1 MREALPWS
9 ESFAVGHEGLD
20 AEHRHLVKL
29 INEID
34 AVVRSKKNPENL
46 VNLVKVLHRVA
57 VEHIRHENTILWEIQ
72 TGNYKPL
79 QKRPQSQRFLRIMA
93 KAAFDEHIAEHDE
106 LLARLATI
114 VSGPA
119 STLCDELKAW
129 FVDHVHS
136 YEADLKV
143 IFQAAA

>member
-1 MREALPWS
+1 VAEILPWS
-9 ESFAVGHEGLD
+9 ENFAVGHKGLD

-29 INEID
+29 INEIG
-34 AVVRSKKNPENL
+34 AVVRSKKKPEKLINL
-46 VNLVKVLHRVA
+46 LKVLHRVA
-57 VEHIRHENTILWEIQ
+57 VEHIQHENAILSEIH

-79 QKRPQSQRFLRIMA
+79 QKRQSQRFLRIMA
-93 KAAFDEHIAEHDE
+93 KVAFDEHLAEHDA
-106 LLARLATI
+106 LLTRLALITT
-114 VSGPA
+114 GPA

-136 YEADLKV
+136 YEADLKA